1 MLKELG
7 SFTVK
12 VVSCLTKVTKSV
24 WAGLLLC
31 VIHYSI
37 ARVRLPVHKANLDIV
52 VNTQFL
58 WSRSTCKYLVQS
70 YLICSSSLAY
80 NLNSLLLNKHRSL
93 PLCIECTYDLNRYF
107 ETTCPRGSVER
118 TRQFYGQVVSCL
130 TKVTKS
136 VWAGLLLCV
145 IHYSIARVRLPV
157 HKANL
162 DIVVNTQFLWSR
174 STCKY
179 LVQSY
184 LICSSSLAYN
194 LNNVSKRS
202 VHGKQSPMGWL
213 HLMCT
218 LSSSHLAARLGAV
231 VTGLAWG
238 KPWI

>member
-1 MLKELG
+1 M
-7 SFTVK
+7 
-12 VVSCLTKVTKSV
+12 
-24 WAGLLLC
+24 
-31 VIHYSI
+31 
-37 ARVRLPVHKANLDIV
+37 
-52 VNTQFL
+52 
-58 WSRSTCKYLVQS
+58 
-70 YLICSSSLAY
+70 
-80 NLNSLLLNKHRSL
+80 LLNKLRSL
-93 PLCIECTYDLNRYF
+93 PLSIECTYDLNRYF

-194 LNNVSKRS
+194 LNNSDSFCAGPLDWRQRAMPSGGGGVPAANRS
-202 VHGKQSPMGWL
+202 ASGLHGLSGLQQS
-213 HLMCT
+213 
-218 LSSSHLAARLGAV
+218 
-231 VTGLAWG
+231 
-238 KPWI
+238 I